1 MDKIMNKKSTEI
13 RPILIRKSIALLA
26 IRVIFLELLFEILY
40 LTWRSLIHFIPLS
53 VETMVTPN
61 IVSIIIFILLITI
74 IQNIILIYII
84 LSWSN
89 NYYEFQENEI
99 AHYSGILTKTK
110 KSYLYQDIQSIT
122 VKKSILGRLFN
133 YGSITLFIPTQIKD
147 IYFNEVPDPKSFARL
162 FKSDKSNIQGS
173 RYILDGRA

>member
-1 MDKIMNKKSTEI
+1 MNRQPDKNLREI
-13 RPILIRKSIALLA
+13 RPIIIRKSIALLA
-26 IRVIFLELLFEILY
+26 IRIILLELLFEIIY
-40 LTWRSLIHFIPLS
+40 LTWRSLIHFIPVS
-53 VETMVTPN
+53 IETMVTLN
-61 IVSIIIFILLITI
+61 MVSLIIFIVLVTI
-74 IQNIILIYII
+74 IQNVILIYII

-89 NYYEFQENEI
+89 YYYEFQENEI

-110 KSYLYQDIQSIT
+110 KSYRYQDIQSVT

-147 IYFNEVPDPKSFARL
+147 IHFNEVSDPKSFAKL
-162 FKSDKSNIQGS
+162 FKSSKSSIQGS